1 MVGVPVAAV
10 GVVRHDHLGTYLVE
24 HGEQLLDLF
33 GHRSPHESARMLV
46 RFDTR
51 HTRVTPTAGPAEEPV
66 LRPAQRHPGLGQF
79 ADSVAAELVTGPR
92 TELLEL
98 GGDDLPLLTEGAGH
112 HCDVRPFGR
121 VAGDGPARGDA
132 LVVWV
137 CVNEQHP
144 AAVYRGHNLRLVP

>member
-1 MVGVPVAAV
+1 
-10 GVVRHDHLGTYLVE
+10 E

-51 HTRVTPTAGPAEEPV
+51 HTRVTPTAGPAQEPV
-66 LRPAQRHPGLGQF
+66 LRPAQRHPCLGQF

-92 TELLEL
+92 TGLLVL
-98 GGDDLPLLTEGAGH
+98 VGAVLPLRTEGAGPH
-112 HCDVRPFGR
+112 ADVRPLGR
-121 VAGDGPARGDA
+121 VAGVGPARGDA

-137 CVNEQHP
+137 CVKVQHP
-144 AAVYRGHNLRLVP
+144 AAVYRGPNFRLAP